1 MAIWGKTSGAESRP
15 KSLPMDSN
23 SGYSREFVTSTS
35 KGWVMQPGTA
45 STATGNDNVN
55 ADPEILVAIRNLS
68 VNFKSGNLL
77 SFDIDDAQLADTG
90 IFDIRLTFDEPMSVT
105 SASVTANANT
115 VPPNQTVTNKAYIL
129 LSRLGGTDMVEDST
143 VLMAYLTKQGFA
155 AADGDRGGSGTNTL
169 TFRGILQSADAGFLA
184 FTDSNLHLNG
194 TATIQ
199 SDSET
204 FSGVLLEGSSDD
216 SLVLDASAGAR
227 KTIAGAVTD
236 SATITV
242 DGGSGTVVVG
252 QVVTVNGEGSAP
264 AASIT
269 SNNGINATDTSGS
282 TDNTITVLTVTD
294 ATNFILSENVTIAD
308 NINLLF
314 SVNAGEGIEQNSVS
328 MTTEGADGATSVVG
342 GTAYRTGFG
351 LDTIV
356 GRVSLLEDT
365 AQTGSGNS
373 HLVNEDDS
381 GSKFSAEEFTT
392 DQAGLVLD
400 ETEQAGSASGSAFIL
415 KSVTTA

>member
-1 MAIWGKTSGAESRP
+1 MAIWGKTSGEESRP

-23 SGYSREFVTSTS
+23 SGYSREFVTATS

-45 STATGNDNVN
+45 SAATGNDNVN

-77 SFDIDDAQLADTG
+77 SVDYTSGLVADSGTFDLV
-90 IFDIRLTFDEPMSVT
+90 LTFDEEITVT
-105 SASVTANANT
+105 SAARTANQ
-115 VPPNQTVTNKAYIL
+115 VVTNKVFIL
-129 LSRLGGTDMVEDST
+129 LDELGGTDMVSDGT
-143 VLMAYLTKQGFA
+143 MACQYLS
-155 AADGDRGGSGTNTL
+155 GSGSNTL
-169 TFRGILQSADAGFLA
+169 TFRGVRSQNAAGFLA
-184 FTDSNLHLNG
+184 FADDNIHVNG
-194 TATIQ
+194 TATLQ

-204 FSGVLLEGSSDD
+204 FSGVLLEGSSED
-216 SLVLDASAGAR
+216 SLVLDASAGASA
-227 KTIAGAVTD
+227 TIAGAVTD
-236 SATITV
+236 SASITV
-242 DGGSGTVVVG
+242 DGGSGTVAVG
-252 QVVTVNGEGSAP
+252 QVVTVNGAGSAP